1 MKPLFGTSRRAP
13 KTVRIPIRPKRFQ
26 LDISRRP
33 VRNRI
38 GCTRD
43 CQNGL
48 ASTILNSP
56 SQPCQLQDA
65 CAQHTTNGVR
75 VEYTSG
81 TVDRTYLE
89 LVALYYRAGPQ
100 GALFVRICARPRPP
114 SNTEDRA
121 QQAQQ
126 APAPRLAIRRFAVG
140 LERRSAHPRPK
151 GHTASMVHRN
161 RLCSVPRQ
169 YVSDVLQEG
178 L

>member
-1 MKPLFGTSRRAP
+1 MIYTGWACPGRTRELPARAREPGPDPYAHRMHTGLSERPRLDHFKLTLTAMPTPRCVRTAHNERRSSR
-13 KTVRIPIRPKRFQ
+13 
-26 LDISRRP
+26 IS
-33 VRNRI
+33 
-38 GCTRD
+38 
-43 CQNGL
+43 
-48 ASTILNSP
+48 
-56 SQPCQLQDA
+56 
-65 CAQHTTNGVR
+65 
-75 VEYTSG
+75 YTSG

-100 GALFVRICARPRPP
+100 GALLVRICARPRPP

-151 GHTASMVHRN
+151 GHTTSMVRRN

-169 YVSDVLQEG
+169 YVSDVRQEG